1 MGRTFRIL
9 AVCVLLVPTHS
20 LSNQNDNPGTSKPE
34 DTAHTED
41 RLSRQIPD
49 GLLFMQILDL
59 VRRLGSSADESAVEL
74 VQSEMGLDENEAR
87 DFIYL
92 MTSTRRFIETET
104 EGVEE
109 RTACKSGVP
118 VATGEEVYRV
128 LDAIFDEMANIA
140 AKHLHLLKK
149 NIGPEKATR
158 LQQWLERQEPTAS
171 YAKLDY
177 KERFER
183 HGIDPD
189 TILAHVCGTDAGPR

>member
-1 MGRTFRIL
+1 MGHMFRIL
-9 AVCVLLVPTHS
+9 TICLLMVPTHS
-20 LSNQNDNPGTSKPE
+20 LSDQNDDLVAGNPE
-34 DTAHTED
+34 DTAQTKD

-49 GLLFMQILDL
+49 GLLFMQVLDL
-59 VRRLGSSADESAVEL
+59 LQLGSPADESVVEL
-74 VQSEMGLDENEAR
+74 VQSEMDLDENEAG

-92 MTSTRRFIETET
+92 MSSTRRFIDSET

-128 LDAIFDEMANIA
+128 LDAMFDEMASIA

-189 TILAHVCGTDAGPR
+189 TILARVCGTDASPR

>member
-1 MGRTFRIL
+1 MRHMFRVL
-9 AVCVLLVPTHS
+9 TVCLLMVPTPG
-20 LSNQNDNPGTSKPE
+20 LSDQNDDLVAGNPE
-34 DTAHTED
+34 DTAQSED
-41 RLSRQIPD
+41 RLSRQVPD

-59 VRRLGSSADESAVEL
+59 LRRMGSSADESAVEL
-74 VQSEMGLDENEAR
+74 VQSEMDLDENEAR

-92 MTSTRRFIETET
+92 MSSTRHFIEAET

-118 VATGEEVYRV
+118 IATGEEVYRV
-128 LDAIFDEMANIA
+128 LDAMFDEMANIA

-149 NIGPEKATR
+149 NIGPEQATR

-189 TILAHVCGTDAGPR
+189 TILARVCGTDASPR

>member
-1 MGRTFRIL
+1 MGRTFKIL
-9 AVCVLLVPTHS
+9 TVCLLMVPALS
-20 LSNQNDNPGTSKPE
+20 LSKQNDDLVAGNPE
-34 DTAHTED
+34 DTPQTED

-59 VRRLGSSADESAVEL
+59 LRQLGSSADESVVEL

-92 MTSTRRFIETET
+92 MTSTRRFIESET

-128 LDAIFDEMANIA
+128 LDAMFDEMTNIA

-189 TILAHVCGTDAGPR
+189 TILARVCGTDASPR